1 MEGIMHNAIFKTHT
15 STGIFSATAALNWV
29 IESARVA
36 SQRRSLAK
44 LSLSALE
51 DIGVSEAQAMREAH
65 KPFWA

>member
-1 MEGIMHNAIFKTHT
+1 MHNATFKAHT
-15 STGIFSATAALNWV
+15 STGIISATAAFNWMV
-29 IESARVA
+29 ESVRIA

-44 LSLSALE
+44 LSWSALE

>member
-1 MEGIMHNAIFKTHT
+1 MEGIMHNATFKAHT
-15 STGIFSATAALNWV
+15 PTRIISATSALNWV
-29 IESARVA
+29 VESVRIA

-44 LSLSALE
+44 LSWSALE